1 MRRIFDSITH
11 PCQIQLIAIAL
22 DLRAFF
28 NKHTQNSIDFWDCPS
43 NAKWSHHMSVDK
55 DTKKFNLTPILSCK
69 ELWDFSKKEEC
80 NNIIRNW
87 QMTFQTS
94 DFEGN
99 HFLKLLDNDD
109 HTIAPTYTKGGF
121 LD

>member
-1 MRRIFDSITH
+1 
-11 PCQIQLIAIAL
+11 
-22 DLRAFF
+22 
-28 NKHTQNSIDFWDCPS
+28 
-43 NAKWSHHMSVDK
+43 MSVDK